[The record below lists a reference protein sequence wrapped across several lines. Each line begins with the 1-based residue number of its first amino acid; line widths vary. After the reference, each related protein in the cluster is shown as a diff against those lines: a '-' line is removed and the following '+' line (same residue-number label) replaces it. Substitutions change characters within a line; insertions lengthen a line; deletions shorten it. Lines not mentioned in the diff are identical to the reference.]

1 MPWFTEHFGRKE
13 FPYPFAM
20 KRQVKD
26 YDDVCQLYQ
35 KLFDHAQ
42 SQEQLIISL
51 KDTISRLT
59 HENEFMLKLINSRD
73 NGDV

>member
-20 KRQVKD
+20 KRQAKD
-26 YDDVCQLYQ
+26 YDDVCQIYQ